1 MTHSGSEDRVT
12 ITMSQTLST
21 EDTSSWRHPAW
32 PRGSRATRSGV
43 AHMSVMI
50 VVIADD
56 DDDDVSDDDD
66 DVSDDD
72 DDDDVIDDVNDDDDD
87 DVSDDSC

>member
-43 AHMSVMI
+43 AHMSVTE
-50 VVIADD
+50 VV
-56 DDDDVSDDDD
+56 V
-66 DVSDDD
+66 DDD
-72 DDDDVIDDVNDDDDD
+72 DDDDNDD
-87 DVSDDSC
+87 DVSDSSS